1 MNGGDSGST
10 RYSPLDKIDASNV
23 KNLQVIWRWK
33 AQNMGPAP
41 QAAWE
46 VTPLMAGGKL
56 FFTAGTGRT
65 VVAADAATGET
76 LWTYRGDDTAERGA
90 VRANNRGV
98 SYWSDGRGDDRILF
112 ITPGYQLVALNA
124 KTGAPIANFGKDS
137 HVDLWMGLDRPVVQ
151 NGTIGATSPPIII
164 RDVAVVG
171 ASLKVG
177 VALPTRLN
185 TPGYIR
191 GYDVRTGKLLW
202 TFHTVPQPGE
212 FGAETWGK
220 DDRGKDS
227 NTFTGNTGAWGPL
240 TGDEE
245 LGYVYIPVEA
255 PSGDTYGGQRPGAN
269 LFSDSVV
276 CLDAKTGKRVWHY
289 QLIHHEMWDYD
300 IPAPPI
306 LLDITVNGK
315 KIKAL
320 AQVNKSAFTF
330 VFDRTNGQPVWPIE
344 ERPAPKG
351 NTPGE
356 WYSPTQPYPT
366 KPAAFDRQGVTEADL
381 ADYTPEIKAEALKV
395 ASQYVLGP
403 IYTPPIVSDTGGKLG
418 TIQLPGAGGG
428 ANWMGGAVDPETGML
443 YIPSTT
449 SPYISSLIPGGTR
462 SEMPYIA
469 GGGRGNTNV
478 AGTLPLIKGPYGR
491 ITAFNLNTG
500 DQAWMIPNGKPA
512 DNIVNNPALKA
523 AGHRCQQLGR
533 RAALAH
539 PDHQDDAGGRQRRS
553 AIYRQ
558 KDRSRHLRDAA
569 RLHCR
574 PHHDVSGQRPAVHR
588 GRGERHSGQRRRA
601 GRAGGRAACR
611 TRRSWRTRWT
621 WRSGRPVAARHRLP
635 KTRNE
640 NMVLTK
646 EELISALQNE
656 VRILLHLASKVDRS
670 QLDYR
675 PTPKQ
680 RSTIELLRYLT
691 IMGPSLIPAIKT
703 GAFDGAAFG
712 AAQAAANAM
721 NFDQVLA
728 AIEKQSG

>member
-1 MNGGDSGST
+1 MNRTKSSVALALGVAAFAIWNLTPARAQQGAPATGEWRVNGGDAGST
-10 RYSPLDKIDASNV
+10 RYSPLDQINATNV
-23 KNLQVIWRWK
+23 KNLQVVWRWK

-98 SYWSDGRGDDRILF
+98 SYWSDGSGDDRILF
-112 ITPGYQLVALNA
+112 VTPGYQLVALNA

-137 HVDLWMGLDRPVVQ
+137 SCRSLEGPRPARGPERDHRRDLAAHHHSRCCGGRRVSESRRRAAHEAEHAGLHSRLRRPHRQAAVDLPHRSAGR
-151 NGTIGATSPPIII
+151 
-164 RDVAVVG
+164 R
-171 ASLKVG
+171 
-177 VALPTRLN
+177 
-185 TPGYIR
+185 IR
-191 GYDVRTGKLLW
+191 GRNLG
-202 TFHTVPQPGE
+202 QRS
-212 FGAETWGK
+212 
-220 DDRGKDS
+220 DRGKDS
-227 NTFTGNTGAWGPL
+227 WKFTGNTGAWGPL

-276 CLDAKTGKRVWHY
+276 CLDAKTGKRIWYY

-300 IPAPPI
+300 IPAAPI

-344 ERPAPKG
+344 ETPAPQG
-351 NTPGE
+351 NAPGE

-403 IYTPPIVSDTGGKLG
+403 IYTPPIVKDTGGKLA

-443 YIPSTT
+443 YVPSTT
-449 SPYISSLIPGGTR
+449 SPYISSLQFRAARVRRCPT
-462 SEMPYIA
+462 SPAA
-469 GGGRGNTNV
+469 GAANTNV
-478 AGTLPLIKGPYGR
+478 DGDLAADQRTLRPHH
-491 ITAFNLNTG
+491 G
-500 DQAWMIPNGKPA
+500 DQSQYRRPCLDDSQRQARGQHREQSGA
-512 DNIVNNPALKA
+512 EGR
-523 AGHRCQQLGR
+523 GHRRQQLGR
-533 RAALAH
+533 RTALAH
-539 PDHQDDAGGRQRRS
+539 SGHEDAAVRRQRQP

-558 KDRSRHLRDAA
+558 EDRR
-569 RLHCR
+569 
-574 PHHDVSGQRPAVHR
+574 
-588 GRGERHSGQRRRA
+588 
-601 GRAGGRAACR
+601 
-611 TRRSWRTRWT
+611 
-621 WRSGRPVAARHRLP
+621 
-635 KTRNE
+635 
-640 NMVLTK
+640 
-646 EELISALQNE
+646 
-656 VRILLHLASKVDRS
+656 
-670 QLDYR
+670 
-675 PTPKQ
+675 
-680 RSTIELLRYLT
+680 
-691 IMGPSLIPAIKT
+691 
-703 GAFDGAAFG
+703 
-712 AAQAAANAM
+712 
-721 NFDQVLA
+721 
-728 AIEKQSG
+728 

>member
-1 MNGGDSGST
+1 MIQPRLALSFAAFLSITPCLLTSAQAQQGAPASGEWRVNGGDAGST
-10 RYSPLDKIDASNV
+10 RYSPLAQIDATNV
-23 KNLQVIWRWK
+23 KNLQVVWRWK

-98 SYWSDGRGDDRILF
+98 SYWSDGKGDDRVLF

-124 KTGAPIANFGKDS
+124 KTGLPVPGFGNDS
-137 HVDLWMGLDRPVVQ
+137 HVDLWVGLDRATVQ
-151 NGTIGATSPPIII
+151 KGTIGATSPPVIV

-171 ASLKVG
+171 AALRVG
-177 VALPTRLN
+177 VALPTRDN
-185 TPGYIR
+185 VPGYIR

-202 TFHTVPQPGE
+202 TFHTVPQKGE
-212 FGAETWGK
+212 FGADTWGK

-227 NTFTGNTGAWGPL
+227 NEFTGNTGAWGPL

-300 IPAPPI
+300 IPAAPI
-306 LLDITVNGK
+306 LLDLTVNGK

-330 VFDRTNGQPVWPIE
+330 VFDRTNGQPVFPIE
-344 ERPAPKG
+344 EKPVPKG
-351 NTPGE
+351 NVPGE
-356 WYSPTQPYPT
+356 WYSPTQPIPS
-366 KPAAFDRQGVTEADL
+366 KPAPFDRQGVTASDL

-403 IYTPPIVSDTGGKLG
+403 IYTPPIVKDTGGKLG
-418 TIQLPGAGGG
+418 TLQLPGAGGG
-428 ANWMGGAVDPETGML
+428 ANWMGGSVDPETGML
-443 YIPSTT
+443 YIPSVTQ
-449 SPYISSLIPGGTR
+449 PYVSSLQPGGTR

-469 GGGRGNTNV
+469 AGGLGGPTV
-478 AGTLPLIKGPYGR
+478 MGLPLIKGPYGR
-491 ITAFNLNTG
+491 ITAINLNTG
-500 DQAWMIPNGKPA
+500 ETAWMIPNGKTP

-523 AGHRCQQLGR
+523 AGIDASNWGGSQRSPILVTKTLLFEGSDTLRVIDKKTGAIVHQIPLGQNLTGGTMTYLVNGR
-533 RAALAH
+533 QFILAVV
-539 PDHQDDAGGRQRRS
+539 AGGR
-553 AIYRQ
+553 
-558 KDRSRHLRDAA
+558 
-569 RLHCR
+569 
-574 PHHDVSGQRPAVHR
+574 
-588 GRGERHSGQRRRA
+588 GEGAELVALTLPQA
-601 GRAGGRAACR
+601 NAGGRG
-611 TRRSWRTRWT
+611 
-621 WRSGRPVAARHRLP
+621 GRGGG
-635 KTRNE
+635 T
-640 NMVLTK
+640 
-646 EELISALQNE
+646 
-656 VRILLHLASKVDRS
+656 
-670 QLDYR
+670 
-675 PTPKQ
+675 
-680 RSTIELLRYLT
+680 
-691 IMGPSLIPAIKT
+691 
-703 GAFDGAAFG
+703 
-712 AAQAAANAM
+712 AQ
-721 NFDQVLA
+721 Q
-728 AIEKQSG
+728 EQQ

>member
-1 MNGGDSGST
+1 M
-10 RYSPLDKIDASNV
+10 
-23 KNLQVIWRWK
+23 
-33 AQNMGPAP
+33 
-41 QAAWE
+41 
-46 VTPLMAGGKL
+46 
-56 FFTAGTGRT
+56 
-65 VVAADAATGET
+65 
-76 LWTYRGDDTAERGA
+76 
-90 VRANNRGV
+90 
-98 SYWSDGRGDDRILF
+98 
-112 ITPGYQLVALNA
+112 
-124 KTGAPIANFGKDS
+124 
-137 HVDLWMGLDRPVVQ
+137 
-151 NGTIGATSPPIII
+151 
-164 RDVAVVG
+164 VG

-269 LFSDSVV
+269 LFADSVV
-276 CLDAKTGKRVWHY
+276 CLDAKTGKRIWHY

-300 IPAPPI
+300 IPAAPI

-366 KPAAFDRQGVTEADL
+366 KPPAFDRQGVTEADL

-403 IYTPPIVSDTGGKLG
+403 IYTPPIVKDTGGKLG

-428 ANWMGGAVDPETGML
+428 ANWTGGAVDPETGML
-443 YIPSTT
+443 YVPSTT
-449 SPYISSLIPGGTR
+449 SPYISTLIPGGER

-478 AGTLPLIKGPYGR
+478 AGSLAADQRSVRPHH
-491 ITAFNLNTG
+491 G
-500 DQAWMIPNGKPA
+500 DQSQYRRPGLDDSQRETLGRDREQPGAQGRR
-512 DNIVNNPALKA
+512 D
-523 AGHRCQQLGR
+523 RRQQLGR
-533 RAALAH
+533 RAALADSH
-539 PDHQDDAGGRQRRS
+539 HQDHAGGRQRRS
-553 AIYRQ
+553 PLHRQ
-558 KDRSRHLRDAA
+558 EDRSRHL
-569 RLHCR
+569 
-574 PHHDVSGQRPAVHR
+574 
-588 GRGERHSGQRRRA
+588 
-601 GRAGGRAACR
+601 
-611 TRRSWRTRWT
+611 
-621 WRSGRPVAARHRLP
+621 
-635 KTRNE
+635 
-640 NMVLTK
+640 
-646 EELISALQNE
+646 
-656 VRILLHLASKVDRS
+656 
-670 QLDYR
+670 
-675 PTPKQ
+675 
-680 RSTIELLRYLT
+680 
-691 IMGPSLIPAIKT
+691 
-703 GAFDGAAFG
+703 
-712 AAQAAANAM
+712 
-721 NFDQVLA
+721 
-728 AIEKQSG
+728 